1 MGQHS
6 SIHHWAGKEKDVLM
20 QCVRNSCR
28 DWEELCLSTP
38 RCGVSVHL
46 CPMNPH
52 LSVPLPTRQNWLWVT
67 LLPEQHLLFIWSTK
81 SGEMLDPAEQV

>member
-38 RCGVSVHL
+38 HCGVSVHL